1 MFKVA
6 QDGWLTDA
14 RACPSPHFNARPA
27 GEDISLLVIHNISLP
42 PGQFGGGFVQ
52 QFFAGQLDPDRHP
65 YFALIASMRV
75 SAHFLIERDGS
86 LFQFVSCLDRAWHAG
101 ASRFGDRPGC
111 NDYSIGVELEGTDT
125 EAYTAAQ
132 YLTLTELTRALQA
145 AYPAIT
151 PYRITGH
158 EFIAPRRKSDPG
170 PAFDWQHYLRAL
182 TGHRDMSDR
191 ASPDQRSSA

>member
-1 MFKVA
+1 MLRVA

-14 RACPSPHFNARPA
+14 RACPSPHCNARPA
-27 GEDISLLVIHNISLP
+27 GENISLLVIHNISLP

-52 QFFAGQLDPDRHP
+52 PFFAGQLDPDQHP

-101 ASRFGDRPGC
+101 ASRFGGRADC
-111 NDYSIGVELEGTDT
+111 NDYSIGVELEGADT
-125 EAYTAAQ
+125 TPYTPAQ
-132 YLTLTELTRALQA
+132 YATLIDLTRALQE

-151 PYRITGH
+151 PHRITGH
-158 EFIAPRRKSDPG
+158 EFIAPGRKTDPG
-170 PAFDWQHYLRAL
+170 PAFDWQGYLRAV
-182 TGHRDMSDR
+182 TGHADMR
-191 ASPDQRSSA
+191 HLASPDQRSSA

>member
-1 MFKVA
+1 MFNVS

-27 GEDISLLVIHNISLP
+27 GESISLLVIHNISLP

-52 QFFAGQLDPDRHP
+52 PFFAGELDPQAHP
-65 YFALIASMRV
+65 YFALICSMRV

-86 LFQFVSCLDRAWHAG
+86 LHQFVSCLDRAWHAG
-101 ASRFGDRPGC
+101 ASRFGGRPDC

-125 EAYTAAQ
+125 TPYTPAQ
-132 YLTLTELTRALQA
+132 YATLIDLTRALQE

-151 PYRITGH
+151 PCRITGH
-158 EFIAPRRKSDPG
+158 EFIAPRRKTDPG
-170 PAFDWQHYLRAL
+170 PAFDWRRYLRAL
-182 TGHRDMSDR
+182 IGQDDVQPGV
-191 ASPDQRSSA
+191 ALDQRSRT